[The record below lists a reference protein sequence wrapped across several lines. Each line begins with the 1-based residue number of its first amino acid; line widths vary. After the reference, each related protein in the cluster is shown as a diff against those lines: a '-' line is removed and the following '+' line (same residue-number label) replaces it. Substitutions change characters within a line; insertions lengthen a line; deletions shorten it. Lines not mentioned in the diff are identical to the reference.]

1 MRTQRADAVVIGAG
15 PGGYVAAIRL
25 AQLGKKTV
33 VVEKEEVGGVCLNVG
48 CIPSKALIHAADRYA
63 RTREAAE
70 MGIRTLDVSLDWAQM
85 RRFKDDVVKKVV
97 GGVHTLL
104 QGNKVEVVKGQ
115 AAIEAPGRVVVETA
129 SGPVSVEAAATVVA
143 TGSRP
148 VELQALPFDGDRV
161 ISSTEALSLPE
172 VPKRLL
178 VIGGGYIGLEL
189 GIAYR
194 KLGSEVTVVEMM
206 DQLLPGFDPQVV
218 QVLVRRMKRLGIDVH
233 TRAQA
238 RSIDRAKDGVKVAAL
253 VSGKELVFEADRVL
267 VTVGRRPNS
276 EGLGLEKAGVHVD
289 GKGFVTVDAAR
300 QTNVRG
306 IWAIGDVA
314 GEPMLAHK
322 AFKEAEVAAEAI
334 AGKRSVFDVRAIPA
348 VVFSDPQIATAGL
361 SEAEARAQGREVETA
376 RFPFAALGRAV
387 AGGETE
393 GFVKIVSE
401 KGTGLLLGVQIIG
414 PEASDLIAEAT
425 LALEMGA
432 AVGDLALTVHAH
444 PTLSEAIGDAAKV
457 AIGEPVHI
465 LRM

>member
-1 MRTQRADAVVIGAG
+1 
-15 PGGYVAAIRL
+15 
-25 AQLGKKTV
+25 
-33 VVEKEEVGGVCLNVG
+33 
-48 CIPSKALIHAADRYA
+48 
-63 RTREAAE
+63 
-70 MGIRTLDVSLDWAQM
+70 
-85 RRFKDDVVKKVV
+85 VKKVV

-104 QGNKVEVVKGQ
+104 KGNKVEVVKGT
-115 AAIEAPGRVVVETA
+115 AAIQAPGSVVVETA
-129 SGPVSVEAAATVVA
+129 SGPITVEAAAIVVA

-148 VELQALPFDGDRV
+148 VELKGFAFDGETV

-206 DQLLPGFDPQVV
+206 DQLLPGFDPHVV
-218 QVLVRRMKRLGIDVH
+218 QVLGRRVKRLGIDVH
-233 TRAQA
+233 VKAMA
-238 RSIDRAKDGVKVAAL
+238 RSMDKGKDGVKLVAE
-253 VSGKELVFEADRVL
+253 VGGKEQAFTADRVL
-267 VTVGRRPNS
+267 VTVGRRPNG
-276 EGLGLEKAGVHVD
+276 EGVGLEKVGVQVD
-289 GKGFVTVDAAR
+289 GKGFVPVDATR
-300 QTNVRG
+300 QTKVRG

-334 AGKRSVFDVRAIPA
+334 AGKRTAFDVRAIPA
-348 VVFSDPQIATAGL
+348 VVFSDPQIATVGL
-361 SEAEARAQGREVETA
+361 AEAEAKAQGREVETA

-414 PEASDLIAEAT
+414 PEASDLIAEAA

-432 AVGDLALTVHAH
+432 AVGDLALTIHAH
-444 PTLSEAIGDAAKV
+444 PTLPEALGDAAKV